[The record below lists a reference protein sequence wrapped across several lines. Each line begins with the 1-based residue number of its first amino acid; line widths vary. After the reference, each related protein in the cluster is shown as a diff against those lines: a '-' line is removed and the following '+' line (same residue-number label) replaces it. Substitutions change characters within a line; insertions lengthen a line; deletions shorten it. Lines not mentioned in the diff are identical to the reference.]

1 MVSRSKSKTR
11 YGLAVCKLQ
20 QGPMLLIKNLCGRAT
35 GKEEEKARTF
45 NSINSRMKEIK
56 TAYNISLTIVA
67 GDFNVDLDMIEKSAK
82 KSYEALKL
90 LISDHSLVDSFRIC
104 HPDRS
109 SAPG

>member
-1 MVSRSKSKTR
+1 
-11 YGLAVCKLQ
+11 
-20 QGPMLLIKNLCGRAT
+20 MLLITNLYGRAT
-35 GKEEEKARTF
+35 GKKEEKARTF